1 MGWGGISFIGNTITD
16 SSGATAK
23 IVGASIPKLSILN
36 DFIATEDGVYTSTD
50 SLISEDIGRIQGR
63 VKNLERVTSLNALE
77 QETNLHQVQD
87 ADGFD
92 RFKSG
97 FVTDNF
103 RGHKTGDVNNSDY
116 KIGVDRTTGTLR
128 PMHHSRFVGVS
139 INTTSS
145 SNYQKTGDLIT
156 LPYTEEAFVDINKAS
171 TTEFVN
177 PYDIVLFNGTVSL
190 SPSRDL
196 WFDTQRL
203 PSVRRTVEGD
213 YDTVIAGIGNAM
225 GTIWNNWQTDWTGEP
240 VTTVIEPAVT
250 RPGPTITP
258 RNRARVDRVAT
269 PRTRHVRP
277 GGSQESRE
285 AFGNFDVRRELR

>member
-1 MGWGGISFIGNTITD
+1 
-16 SSGATAK
+16 
-23 IVGASIPKLSILN
+23 
-36 DFIATEDGVYTSTD
+36 
-50 SLISEDIGRIQGR
+50 
-63 VKNLERVTSLNALE
+63 
-77 QETNLHQVQD
+77 
-87 ADGFD
+87 
-92 RFKSG
+92 
-97 FVTDNF
+97 
-103 RGHKTGDVNNSDY
+103 
-116 KIGVDRTTGTLR
+116 
-128 PMHHSRFVGVS
+128 MHHSRFVGVS

>member
-1 MGWGGISFIGNTITD
+1 
-16 SSGATAK
+16 
-23 IVGASIPKLSILN
+23 
-36 DFIATEDGVYTSTD
+36 
-50 SLISEDIGRIQGR
+50 
-63 VKNLERVTSLNALE
+63 
-77 QETNLHQVQD
+77 
-87 ADGFD
+87 
-92 RFKSG
+92 
-97 FVTDNF
+97 
-103 RGHKTGDVNNSDY
+103 
-116 KIGVDRTTGTLR
+116 
-128 PMHHSRFVGVS
+128 MHHSRFVGVS

-225 GTIWNNWQTDWTGEP
+225 GTIWNNWQTDWVGEP
-240 VTTVIEPAVT
+240 VVEVQVERSGSPGRGGRRRGAGRRPTTT
-250 RPGPTITP
+250 RRTP
-258 RNRARVDRVAT
+258 RRQERGNSANRQGNQ
-269 PRTRHVRP
+269 
-277 GGSQESRE
+277 GGVSNQAGGGRNMSGRGWEM
-285 AFGNFDVRRELR
+285 LR